1 MTQGLLVT
9 FQGPRSWP
17 TRSSPA
23 HSPLQEAARPPPSQ
37 ALALC
42 ACPPLLVRRSPH
54 HRCRQL
60 ASRRV
65 QRAPPSSGCAGV
77 AGQRLLPHHQRS
89 SSSSRIGEKR
99 GPRLK
104 TRGQTSR
111 LCKAGAR
118 AFSDRVPPISAR
130 LSLRPAALT
139 FPPNAKLGTFSN
151 CRAYRSLQGT
161 DRDTTAASIEPTA
174 NVHDGEDRGAQRSTR
189 RHITG
194 AHTLSHHSA
203 RDLLC
208 WHRSPVVAALIHSG
222 VPPLPMAA
230 PPTHSPAC
238 SH

>member
-104 TRGQTSR
+104 TRGRRHGFARQGQGHFPIGSRRFPLGFRFGRPHLLFRRTPSSGPSPTAVRTGAFKGRTATPPPQVSNPPQTSTMAKTEVR
-111 LCKAGAR
+111 NGAP
-118 AFSDRVPPISAR
+118 AATSLAR
-130 LSLRPAALT
+130 TLSL
-139 FPPNAKLGTFSN
+139 
-151 CRAYRSLQGT
+151 
-161 DRDTTAASIEPTA
+161 TT
-174 NVHDGEDRGAQRSTR
+174 
-189 RHITG
+189 
-194 AHTLSHHSA
+194 
-203 RDLLC
+203 LLATC